1 MNNSIFFLR
10 IYDFFHNCLVSV
22 FILHKLMLI
31 LTLCMFFTWLIC
43 SLSQTFNK
51 VFLIIRE
58 FLNCTL
64 CFHFCDTNP
73 HFPTNLELGVVN
85 QLSMEPNAFFIS
97 IFHIILT
104 CAFSKVIHMV
114 EIAET
119 WKEWNS
125 NIYNKIIHTL

>member
-1 MNNSIFFLR
+1 MNNSIFF
-10 IYDFFHNCLVSV
+10 HNCLMHAFV
-22 FILHKLMLI
+22 LHKVMLI

-43 SLSQTFNK
+43 SWSQTFNK

-58 FLNCTL
+58 VFKLYIVTSL
-64 CFHFCDTNP
+64 LWYQSTFHA
-73 HFPTNLELGVVN
+73 TNLELGVVN

-97 IFHIILT
+97 IFHIILA

-119 WKEWNS
+119 WKEWNF